1 MENYKLNINRK
12 VEWLF
17 PKYEICNKFYKNISI
32 IIVFVDIIIRWINL

>member
-1 MENYKLNINRK
+1 MENNKFNINQQ

-17 PKYEICNKFYKNISI
+17 QKYEICNKFYKNISI